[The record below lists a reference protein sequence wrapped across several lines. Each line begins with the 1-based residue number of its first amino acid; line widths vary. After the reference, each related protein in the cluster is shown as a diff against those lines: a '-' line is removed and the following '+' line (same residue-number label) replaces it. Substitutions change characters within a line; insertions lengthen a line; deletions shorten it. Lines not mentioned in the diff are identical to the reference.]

1 MATFATLEEIKRQ
14 CNVEHNDDDK
24 ILRDHLDAAE
34 AWVEK
39 TVQQP
44 LLDIAAAHSGQ
55 LPKTL
60 KQAILIY
67 AAGLYANRE
76 PVAFSGQPTP
86 IMYNLMSL
94 VIPYIKYR

>member
-1 MATFATLEEIKRQ
+1 MATFATLEEIKHQ

-44 LLDIAAAHSGQ
+44 LLDIAAAHNGQ
-55 LPKTL
+55 LPKPL
-60 KQAILIY
+60 KQAILIF

-86 IMYNLMSL
+86 IMYNLTSL
-94 VIPYIKYR
+94 VIPYVKYR